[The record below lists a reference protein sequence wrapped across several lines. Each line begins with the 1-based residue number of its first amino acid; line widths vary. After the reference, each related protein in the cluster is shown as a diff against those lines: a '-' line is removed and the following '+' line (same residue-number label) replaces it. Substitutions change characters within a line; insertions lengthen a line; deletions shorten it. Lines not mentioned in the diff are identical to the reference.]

1 MKIQEQFVDNENGQ
15 QYWKIY
21 FEFLSTKQ
29 LTIEQFEL
37 INNKINK
44 MINEFEIK

>member
-1 MKIQEQFVDNENGQ
+1 MKVQEQIVDIENGLE
-15 QYWKIY
+15 YWTIY

-29 LTIEQFEL
+29 LSIEQWEL

-44 MINEFEIK
+44 MINEF